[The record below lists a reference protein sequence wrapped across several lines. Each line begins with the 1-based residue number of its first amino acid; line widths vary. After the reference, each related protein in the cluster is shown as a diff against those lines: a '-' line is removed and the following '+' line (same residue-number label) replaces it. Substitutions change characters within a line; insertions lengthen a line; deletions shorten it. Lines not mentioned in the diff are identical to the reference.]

1 MEGREQDMCGLDIR
15 RTPGLEKGNGM
26 QGYHL
31 HAAEVH
37 QGIPFVL
44 PSRGCPELLHRT
56 SLITIMLQ
64 RACDGE
70 SQLQSVCQL
79 CVRAQLRDAS

>member
-26 QGYHL
+26 QGYCL

-37 QGIPFVL
+37 QGFHL
-44 PSRGCPELLHRT
+44 
-56 SLITIMLQ
+56 
-64 RACDGE
+64 
-70 SQLQSVCQL
+70 
-79 CVRAQLRDAS
+79 